1 MTTRIYLSNRHAMQ
15 VGRAKTKQWLLEYSP
30 SGERFLDPL
39 MGWTSNTQTQTQLR
53 LKFPTKEAAV
63 RYAEKNS
70 IPYTVVPQQIPVQQ
84 KKSYA
89 DNFANNRLK

>member
-1 MTTRIYLSNRHAMQ
+1 MTARIYKPNRHAMQ
-15 VGRAKTKQWLLEYSP
+15 VGRAKTRQWLLEHSP
-30 SGERFLDPL
+30 SGDRFLDPL
-39 MGWTSNTQTQTQLR
+39 MGWTSNMQTQTQLR

-63 RYAEKNS
+63 RYAEKNN

-84 KKSYA
+84 KKSYS